1 MKRIGHE
8 VLASTPSE
16 RMEEMTNRIEDKI
29 AHFMVS
35 NKEYQN
41 EGVLPEP
48 NGVLCSLCRRNNA
61 EHDLIIA
68 GHTVSICTK
77 CISSLN
83 SCDLEQVACGKKLAI

>member
-1 MKRIGHE
+1 
-8 VLASTPSE
+8 
-16 RMEEMTNRIEDKI
+16 MEEMTNRIEDKI
-29 AHFMVS
+29 AHFIVR
-35 NKEYQN
+35 NKEYEN

-68 GHTVSICTK
+68 GHTVSICTE

-83 SCDLEQVACGKKLAI
+83 SCDLEQVACGKKLAT

>member
-8 VLASTPSE
+8 VLASTSSE
-16 RMEEMTNRIEDKI
+16 RMEEMTNQIDDKI
-29 AHFMVS
+29 AYLIVR
-35 NKEYQN
+35 NKEYGN

-61 EHDLIIA
+61 EQDLIIS
-68 GHTVSICTK
+68 GHTVSICSE

-83 SCDLEQVACGKKLAI
+83 SFDLEQLACGQKLAT